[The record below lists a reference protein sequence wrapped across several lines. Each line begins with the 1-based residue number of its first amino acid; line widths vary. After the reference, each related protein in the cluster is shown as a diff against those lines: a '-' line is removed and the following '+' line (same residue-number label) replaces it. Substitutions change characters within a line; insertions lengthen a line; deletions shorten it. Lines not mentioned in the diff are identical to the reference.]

1 MIIDMIF
8 QNLIDVV
15 TPSVNI
21 SEHFQMNF
29 VSVTLKWTAKNGI
42 SYSVNV
48 NPETAINYTG
58 EWSAQLSVLYNT
70 KYNVSVVASLCGTS
84 QAVNSMTINY
94 GKLQKIHQTANF
106 TTALLLQ

>member
-42 SYSVNV
+42 SYSINV
-48 NPETAINYTG
+48 NPETAISYTG
-58 EWSAQLSVLYNT
+58 ERSAQLSILYNT
-70 KYNVSVVASLCGTS
+70 KYNVSVVASLCGIDQTIYS
-84 QAVNSMTINY
+84 IIINY
-94 GKLQKIHQTANF
+94 GKLQKIYQAICNHAIS
-106 TTALLLQ
+106 